1 MEAIGDVDF
10 YPNGGQH
17 QPGCADACFAN
28 ICLQISLWDFFN
40 GKSIIIYKY
49 THTGGPVNL
58 KKSRPKKVKLNDYYE
73 CMNFMDFFFFFV
85 IVCVFSEI
93 YDFYG
98 KYFINIFHEFFF
110 LLVFKI
116 YYSVACYVIFIQFKR
131 ITMAI

>member
-40 GKSIIIYKY
+40 GKSIIIY

-58 KKSRPKKVKLNDYYE
+58 KKSRPKKVK
-73 CMNFMDFFFFFV
+73 
-85 IVCVFSEI
+85 
-93 YDFYG
+93 
-98 KYFINIFHEFFF
+98 
-110 LLVFKI
+110 
-116 YYSVACYVIFIQFKR
+116 
-131 ITMAI
+131 